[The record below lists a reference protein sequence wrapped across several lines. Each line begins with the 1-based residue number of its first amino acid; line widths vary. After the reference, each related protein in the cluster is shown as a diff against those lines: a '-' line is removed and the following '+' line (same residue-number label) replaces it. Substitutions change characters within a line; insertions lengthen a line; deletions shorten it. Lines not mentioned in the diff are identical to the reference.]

1 MNISKKWFFYINT
14 PIITSNDGEGAGE
27 MFRVSTLKF
36 NKPNN
41 SLGNIDFKDDFL
53 EKKLFSL
60 SPVNCTEKR
69 MQWLYLKYIHSD
81 QHFEQKIL
89 TPHATLQNFG

>member
-1 MNISKKWFFYINT
+1 M
-14 PIITSNDGEGAGE
+14 
-27 MFRVSTLKF
+27 
-36 NKPNN
+36 
-41 SLGNIDFKDDFL
+41 

-60 SPVNCTEKR
+60 SLVNCMGKH

-81 QHFEQKIL
+81 QHLEQKIL